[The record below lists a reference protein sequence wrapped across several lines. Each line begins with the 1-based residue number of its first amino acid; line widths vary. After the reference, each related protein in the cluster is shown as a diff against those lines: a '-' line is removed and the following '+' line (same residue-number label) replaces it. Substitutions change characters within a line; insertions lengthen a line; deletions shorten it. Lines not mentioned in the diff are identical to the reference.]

1 MSNQAPSSPRPSLP
15 ILLIP
20 LSVCL
25 VLVVAL
31 ALVLW
36 PAKTHQTTALPEV
49 ANTNLI
55 HFDGRW
61 CQSQAGHTNRFTG
74 ILLEYYP
81 SGPLL
86 SRSMVSNGLLEGLSE
101 VWHTNGQLQIRE
113 YYRTN
118 FSDGPR
124 TKWYP
129 DGKKLSE
136 ATIVLGKM
144 QGVFRRW
151 YENGRLAEE
160 IPMRDGKI
168 EGVGRSYY
176 ESGYLKTELTIS
188 DGKVIQTKNW
198 PDGAQSGDN

>member
-1 MSNQAPSSPRPSLP
+1 LP
-15 ILLIP
+15 TLVLP
-20 LSVCL
+20 LSACL
-25 VLVVAL
+25 VLVVVL
-31 ALVLW
+31 GLILW
-36 PAKTHQTTALPEV
+36 PAKTHQIAALPEV

-61 CQSQAGHTNRFTG
+61 CQFQTGHTNPFTG
-74 ILLEYYP
+74 FLLEYYP
-81 SGPLL
+81 SGPLQ

-124 TKWYP
+124 TKWYS

-151 YENGRLAEE
+151 YENGRLAEK
-160 IPMRDGKI
+160 IPMQDGKI
-168 EGVGRSYY
+168 EGVGKSYY

-188 DGKVIQTKNW
+188 NGEVIQTKNW
-198 PDGAQSGDN
+198 PDGERSGDN